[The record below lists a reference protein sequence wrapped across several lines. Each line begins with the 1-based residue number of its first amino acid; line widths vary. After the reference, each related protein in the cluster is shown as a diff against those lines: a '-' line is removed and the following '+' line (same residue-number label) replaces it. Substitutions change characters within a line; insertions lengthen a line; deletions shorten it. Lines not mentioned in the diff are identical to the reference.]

1 MGAAPPLATSLPKS
15 VPDVR
20 FMGKMGPHEMCLRQV
35 MWVLVR
41 FGFVGMSAALEDAS
55 PSRTMTVQNFLSQPS
70 RATALQ
76 KLNYLASRNLAA
88 TSRILLHAANAGIP
102 LYRFSSRL
110 IPLLGHEATADHAF
124 FLYLGKDFQ
133 EVGDIVRRHHMRV
146 SFHPDHF
153 VVLSAEKGE
162 VRQASLGALEGH
174 VQMLRAMGLQD
185 ASRLVVHVGG
195 AYGDKPSSIERFKAA
210 VAALPEDVAQ
220 LLAVENDDRTFSAK
234 DVLALSESG
243 PRPLP
248 VVIDTLHHLCN
259 PGGLGLADALSRAFS
274 TWDGLDEPP
283 KVHLSSPRSDENT
296 RAHADFVRP
305 GDGLQ
310 LLEAAR
316 EIGRDFDVMIEA
328 KQKDLALLRL
338 LDELSTVERVQ
349 RIAGG
354 VIDYRP

>member
-1 MGAAPPLATSLPKS
+1 MKVA
-15 VPDVR
+15 
-20 FMGKMGPHEMCLRQV
+20 LRQV
-35 MWVLVR
+35 IWVRVR

-55 PSRTMTVQNFLSQPS
+55 PSRTMTVQNFLRQPS

-76 KLNYLASRNLAA
+76 KLNYIASRNLAA
-88 TSRILLHAANAGIP
+88 TARILLYASNSGIP
-102 LYRFSSRL
+102 LYRLSSRL

-124 FLYLGKDFQ
+124 FLYLEKDFQ

-162 VRQASLGALEGH
+162 VLEASARALEGH
-174 VQMLRAMGLQD
+174 VQMLRAMGLKD
-185 ASRLVVHVGG
+185 AARLVVHVGG
-195 AYGDKPSSIERFKAA
+195 AYGDKSSAIERFKSV
-210 VAALPEDVAQ
+210 VADLAEDVAA

-234 DVLALSESG
+234 DVLALSFAS

-259 PGGLGLADALSRAFS
+259 PGGLDLTGALSGAFS
-274 TWDGLDEPP
+274 TWDGFDEPP
-283 KVHLSSPRSDENT
+283 KVHLSSPRSDENP

-305 GDGLQ
+305 GDGLA